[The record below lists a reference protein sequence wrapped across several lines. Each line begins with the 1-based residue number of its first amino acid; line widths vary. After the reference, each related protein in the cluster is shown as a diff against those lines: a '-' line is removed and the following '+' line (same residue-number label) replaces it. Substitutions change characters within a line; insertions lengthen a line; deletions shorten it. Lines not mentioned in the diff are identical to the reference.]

1 MSVRKRILPSGGTA
15 WQVDYRDSAGV
26 RRARQFSTKRE
37 ADAFN
42 LRARSELAA
51 GTHTPDNASITVREA
66 GDLWIARC
74 ERDKLEAGTLL
85 DYRQHLKLHILPF
98 LASNKLSRLTVPMVN
113 AFRDQL
119 LDAGRSPDMTRRVLK
134 SLAALVG
141 EAQNRG
147 LVATNV
153 VRDITHRRNK
163 RTETRP
169 IMPTQGELQAIVA
182 ATPAPRRPLVLT
194 ALLTGLRSSE
204 LRGLQWGD
212 IDFQRDML
220 SVRRRADRYN
230 KLGPPKSDAGTR
242 DVPMSPMLINTLR
255 SWRLVCPKGDLDL
268 VFPNGAGNIESHA
281 NLLHRVFW
289 PIQLEAG
296 VVVMK
301 EHTDEAGAPI
311 KVPDAKYSLHALRHA
326 CAALWIAQG
335 FNPKRIQTLMGHA
348 SIAVTL
354 DRYGYLFEAHDTGAA
369 DMAAIAQRLVG

>member
-1 MSVRKRILPSGGTA
+1 VSVRKRTLPGGGTA
-15 WQVDYRDSAGV
+15 WLVDYRDSTGV
-26 RRARQFSTKRE
+26 RRARQFRTKRE

-42 LRARSELAA
+42 VQARSELAA
-51 GTHTPDNASITVREA
+51 GTHTADSASITVREA
-66 GDLWIARC
+66 GDLWIGRC
-74 ERDKLEAGTLL
+74 ERDRLEAGTLL

-98 LASNKLSRLTVPMVN
+98 LGGTKLCRLTVPMVN

-141 EAQNRG
+141 EAQSRG
-147 LVATNV
+147 LAATNV
-153 VRDITHRRNK
+153 VRDITRRRNK
-163 RTETRP
+163 RIETRP
-169 IMPTQGELQAIVA
+169 IMPTQAELQAIVV
-182 ATPAPRRPLVLT
+182 ATPAPRRPLILT

-212 IDFQRDML
+212 IDFQRSML

-242 DVPMSPMLINTLR
+242 AIPLSPMLINTLR
-255 SWRLVCPKGDLDL
+255 SWRLECPKGDLDL
-268 VFPNGAGNIESHA
+268 VFPNGAGNVESHA

-289 PIQLEAG
+289 PIQLHAG

-301 EHTDEAGAPI
+301 EHIDGEGVPI

-326 CAALWIAQG
+326 CAALWMRLIPLTQ
-335 FNPKRIQTLMGHA
+335 
-348 SIAVTL
+348 VCL
-354 DRYGYLFEAHDTGAA
+354 D
-369 DMAAIAQRLVG
+369 VVC

>member
-1 MSVRKRILPSGGTA
+1 VSVRKRTLPGGGTA
-15 WQVDYRDSAGV
+15 WLVDYRDNTGV

-42 LRARSELAA
+42 VQARSELAA
-51 GTHTPDNASITVREA
+51 GTHTADSASITIHKASE
-66 GDLWIARC
+66 LWIARC

-98 LASNKLSRLTVPMVN
+98 LGNAKLSRLTVPTVN
-113 AFRDQL
+113 GFRDQL
-119 LDAGRSPDMTRRVLK
+119 LDAGRSPDMARRVLK

-141 EAQNRG
+141 EAQSRG
-147 LVATNV
+147 LVANNV
-153 VRDITHRRNK
+153 VRDITRRRNK
-163 RTETRP
+163 RTEVRP
-169 IMPTQGELQAIVA
+169 TMPAQAELQAIVT
-182 ATPAPRRPLVLT
+182 ATPAPKRPLILT

-212 IDFQRDML
+212 IDLQRGML
-220 SVRRRADRYN
+220 SVRRRADR
-230 KLGPPKSDAGTR
+230 PPKSDAGTR
-242 DVPMSPMLINTLR
+242 DIPMSPMLINTLK
-255 SWRLVCPKGDLDL
+255 SWRLECPKGDLDL
-268 VFPNGAGNIESHA
+268 VFPNGVGNVESHA

-289 PIQLEAG
+289 PIQLDAG

-301 EHTDEAGAPI
+301 EHIDGAGVPI

-335 FNPKRIQTLMGHA
+335 FNPKRVQTLMGHA
-348 SIAVTL
+348 SIAVTF

-369 DMAAIAQRLVG
+369 DMTAIAQRLVG